1 MVSRISWV
9 ETSDPNP
16 ENFILRNHCGGSMLS
31 LYGSMEGTRL
41 ADYPNRMHRDATMA
55 EYQLC
60 KQLRRPLYNEFN
72 QILAGVTRHYRRILM
87 PLLDERGE
95 VGLFIPIDISIS
107 TTYA

>member
-1 MVSRISWV
+1 
-9 ETSDPNP
+9 
-16 ENFILRNHCGGSMLS
+16 
-31 LYGSMEGTRL
+31 MEGTRL
-41 ADYPNRMHRDATMA
+41 GDYPNRMHRDATMA

-95 VGLFIPIDISIS
+95 FVRIAYSFRSIS
-107 TTYA
+107 VFPPHMHEVA